1 MAQYI
6 KIASCQVILL
16 PSEIMGT
23 NLKLEQVDRLF
34 QSSAEPSQ
42 TAQIRVM
49 NSDRDE
55 KVSVLS
61 VFTSVGSLTRLRY
74 WIQYLQL
81 QEQKAPPAMTVMQ

>member
-34 QSSAEPSQ
+34 QSRAEPSQ
-42 TAQIRVM
+42 TVQIRVM

-61 VFTSVGSLTRLRY
+61 VFASVGSLTRLRY
-74 WIQYLQL
+74 WIESLQL

>member
-61 VFTSVGSLTRLRY
+61 VFASVGSLTRLRY

>member
-1 MAQYI
+1 
-6 KIASCQVILL
+6 
-16 PSEIMGT
+16 MGT

-61 VFTSVGSLTRLRY
+61 VFASVGSLTRLRY